1 MKFFQI
7 KLIFLL
13 ISLFTHFS
21 LQYSIILRDNNECF
35 YEDLE
40 KEDQIVIT
48 YQAGSE
54 NGAEDSLYINF
65 IIFNPEEKPIINI
78 QHSNFHEYSLNADS
92 SGKYKFCFS
101 NEVLSGPEI
110 ELFFNVHRIKYK
122 HNTKNVI
129 DFNTEVTLLSEILR
143 DVKDEQE
150 YIKAREKAHRNVA
163 ESTNSRVQNWNLFQI
178 IVLVGLIFFQI
189 YFLKRFFEIKRII

>member
-21 LQYSIILRDNNECF
+21 LQYSIILRDNN
-35 YEDLE
+35 
-40 KEDQIVIT
+40 
-48 YQAGSE
+48 
-54 NGAEDSLYINF
+54 
-65 IIFNPEEKPIINI
+65 
-78 QHSNFHEYSLNADS
+78 DS